1 METIE
6 NKLLWRRHVDHLKRL
21 ERSPVHQPGDD
32 GNDEPEG
39 EATDE
44 ESSIPQ
50 RRSDVA
56 DQSQDVDGADSPS
69 TPDVPAS
76 AHRYSLR
83 TRTHPPHYYRPSQYL
98 KVTILNGY

>member
-1 METIE
+1 M
-6 NKLLWRRHVDHLKRL
+6 
-21 ERSPVHQPGDD
+21 HQPADD

-44 ESSIPQ
+44 EISIPL
-50 RRSDVA
+50 RRSNVA
-56 DQSQDVDGADSPS
+56 DQSQDVDGADSAS

-83 TRTHPPHYYRPSQYL
+83 TRTHPPDYYGPSQ
-98 KVTILNGY
+98 